1 MRVLTF
7 ITDCQLACL
16 KPPTPDLFTQ
26 DSEISSLGLELSMT
40 VLCKL
45 GFYFRGRF
53 VLNQLS
59 CVWG

>member
-1 MRVLTF
+1 MKFLTF
-7 ITDCQLACL
+7 ITDFWSACL
-16 KPPTPDLFTQ
+16 KPPTPDLFNE
-26 DSEISSLGLELSMT
+26 DSEMSSLGLELSMP